1 MIDQFY
7 LNEMLF
13 YTENTVK
20 IKPSASEMETH
31 EYGVMEQKRSAV
43 WIRNKPLFIRVLSV
57 DSASSTGA
65 PFSVQAF
72 RLY

>member
-43 WIRNKPLFIRVLSV
+43 
-57 DSASSTGA
+57 
-65 PFSVQAF
+65 
-72 RLY
+72 